1 MYWHFDGEMMVHPT
15 DGTEKNFEVI
25 SADFWLPDSNVRVIR
40 AFVESQKDFIL
51 AHKYQSYSGSSP
63 WGDTYPEM
71 MTRLNELQPPGDYL
85 VGVTDKQTQVALI
98 AYRHELINNVD
109 SYFVHPDRRGE
120 LAAA

>member
-15 DGTEKNFEVI
+15 DGTEKRFEVM
-25 SADFWLPDSNVRVIR
+25 SADFWLPDSNVAVIR
-40 AFVESQKDFIL
+40 AFVASQEQFIL
-51 AHKYQSYSGSSP
+51 AHKYRPTKGAAP

-71 MTRLNELQPPGDYL
+71 MTRLNELQPPDAYL
-85 VGVTDKQTQVALI
+85 FGITEKQIQVALI

-109 SYFVHPDRRGE
+109 SYFVNPDRRSD